1 LSLLLDFKQGLIE
14 GHNLFVVLLAEVVHH
29 GNGLAGLSLLKATR
43 LGTHVPA
50 HCRNLVSLVVTVACH
65 NDCML
70 ELIIYSFLN
79 LVLLGRFSGVP
90 LSFLGETDHLLVNQ
104 LKTVVNR
111 KILADV
117 VNDEVNSALKDPR

>member
-1 LSLLLDFKQGLIE
+1 
-14 GHNLFVVLLAEVVHH
+14 
-29 GNGLAGLSLLKATR
+29 
-43 LGTHVPA
+43 
-50 HCRNLVSLVVTVACH
+50 
-65 NDCML
+65 ML